1 MTTDVNNTLNI
12 SVEHYR
18 YGVLLPKDWKNR
30 KILGAF
36 VDGGC
41 LKNGTSEAEGYGS
54 YKIYDIAPTVLGGIV
69 PDNLA
74 ELIEQDQLVEVM
86 SNVRFPLTQQGKRMT
101 NNIAEACS
109 MQMLLAYLL
118 NSKKISQDY
127 YVVVFSD
134 SQLILNQLRGIYRV
148 NNAWLSDI
156 YKNINRMIQN
166 FERKF
171 GERVWGVVQM
181 HHISGDDMKK
191 ILGH

>member
-1 MTTDVNNTLNI
+1 MTDTATSLNI
-12 SVEHYR
+12 ALENYR
-18 YGVLLPKDWKNR
+18 DGVLLPKDWKHR
-30 KILGAF
+30 KILGCF

-54 YKIYDIAPTVLGGIV
+54 YKIYDLSPTVLNGIV

-74 ELIEQDQLVEVM
+74 ALIEMDQLEEVM
-86 SNVRFPLTQQGKRMT
+86 INSRFPLTQQGKRMT

-109 MQMLLAYLL
+109 MQMLFAYLL
-118 NSKKISQDY
+118 NSKKISKDHY
-127 YVVVFSD
+127 IVIFSD
-134 SQLILNQLRGIYRV
+134 SQLILNQLQGIYRV

-156 YKNINRMIQN
+156 YKNIHRMIQN

-171 GERVWGVVQM
+171 RERVWGVVQM
-181 HHISGDDMKK
+181 HHISGDDMKR